1 MTQLNGLEVV
11 GMKLEIS
18 FATGDA
24 LKMRQDGG
32 EMRTARFE
40 DGMRIFLLYRNGG
53 LNNFFEKAVT
63 VEW

>member
-24 LKMRQDGG
+24 VKMRQDGG

-40 DGMRIFLLYRNGG
+40 DGMRMFLLYRKGSYC
-53 LNNFFEKAVT
+53 K
-63 VEW
+63 